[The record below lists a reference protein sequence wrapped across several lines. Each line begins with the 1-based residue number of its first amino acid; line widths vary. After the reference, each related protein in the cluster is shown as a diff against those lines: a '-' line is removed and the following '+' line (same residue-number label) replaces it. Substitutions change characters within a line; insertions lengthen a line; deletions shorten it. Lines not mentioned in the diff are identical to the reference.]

1 MEISL
6 KNKKALVG
14 GSTSGIGKAIAVQL
28 AKCGANVTL
37 MARNKMRLQT
47 TLDELDISQGQKHN
61 YLIADFTDFKAYKS
75 IITEHFE
82 KNSIDILV
90 NNTQGPEAG
99 DVLEKSFADYQAAFD
114 LLFQTVSFT
123 TLSALTAMKI
133 NNYGRIINV
142 SSLTVKEPKNH
153 LVLSNTI
160 RTALISWSKSL
171 SIELAPDNITVNS
184 ILTGYFDTERLNT
197 LIKSQ
202 SLQKNISF
210 ESMKDQIVNSVPMKR
225 FGKPE
230 EYAYLAAFLA
240 SDYASYITGTNIPID
255 GGLLK
260 SI

>member
-47 TLDELDISQGQKHN
+47 TLDELDISKGQKHN
-61 YLIADFTDFKAYKS
+61 YLIADFTEFKAYKS

-123 TLSALTAMKI
+123 TLSALTNMKK
-133 NNYGRIINV
+133 NSYGRIINV
-142 SSLTVKEPKNH
+142 SSLTVKEPKSH

-171 SIELAPDNITVNS
+171 SVELAPDNITVNS
-184 ILTGYFDTERLNT
+184 ILTGYFNTERLNT

-202 SLQKNISF
+202 ALQKNISF
-210 ESMKDQIVNSVPMKR
+210 ESMKEQIIQTVPMKR